1 MRKPIRPAA
10 SRSKLVGLVA
20 AVLVACLPAWA
31 AADPALAGSVA
42 AAPPSAGA
50 IAMYGAPALP
60 PGFDHLPYA
69 NPQAPKGGKLV
80 LGLEGTFDSLNPF
93 NVNAGS
99 TAQGINGNVYQ
110 TLMTRSLDE
119 PFTLY
124 GLVASSLE
132 TDAARSYATFHIDP
146 RARFSDGAPITA
158 QDVLFTFDLLKR
170 KGRPQQ
176 RGPYGLVTAATAPDA
191 RTVRFDLA
199 GSKDRE
205 LPLILALMPVLSHRA
220 VDPTTFERASLVL
233 PVGSGPY
240 RIAAMTPGTR
250 LTLLRDKSYWGK
262 DLPTQRGLYNFDE
275 IDLEYFRDD
284 NALFEAFKAG
294 IIDARIETNPQRW
307 AGAYGFPAL
316 REGRVRR
323 ETLPI
328 GGPKGMDGFVFNL
341 RRPAFR
347 DIRVREAL
355 GLVFD
360 FEWIDAKLFSGLYT
374 RTKSFFDESDLSSVG
389 HPATEAERRLLAP
402 YPSATLPQAMAGTL
416 VPPVSDAT
424 GEDRGGAK
432 QALAILAQA
441 GYRIDGGALVKNNEP
456 LAFEIMVK
464 DRAQERLALAYKSGL
479 HRIGVEASV
488 RLVDEGQYQRRRQHF
503 DFDVM
508 IGAWAAS
515 ASPGNE
521 QRSRWGSAS
530 ADQEASFNLAGVR
543 SPAVDGLIDAMLA
556 ATSREDFLAAVRA
569 YDRVLLSGS
578 YIVPLFHASGQ
589 WVASKTSLA
598 HPAVS
603 PRYGAPVSATF
614 DTWWRKLP

>member
-1 MRKPIRPAA
+1 MVQPPSFVAFA
-10 SRSKLVGLVA
+10 STPVRFVAA
-20 AVLVACLPAWA
+20 AVLACLPVSARA
-31 AADPALAGSVA
+31 EPAP
-42 AAPPSAGA
+42 AAPAPA
-50 IAMYGAPALP
+50 IAMYGTPALP
-60 PGFDHLPYA
+60 PDFDHLPYA

-80 LGLEGTFDSLNPF
+80 LGVEGAFDSLNPF

-124 GLVASSLE
+124 GLVARSIE
-132 TDAARSYATFHIDP
+132 TDAARSYATFRIDP
-146 RARFSDGAPITA
+146 RARFSDGTPITA

-176 RGPYGLVTAATAPDA
+176 RVPYAAVTAASAPDA
-191 RTVRFDLA
+191 MTVRFDLA
-199 GSKDRE
+199 GSRDRE

-220 VDPTTFERASLVL
+220 VDPETFERASLAL

-240 RIAAMTPGTR
+240 RITAITPGTR
-250 LTLLRDKSYWGK
+250 LTLQRDRDYWGK
-262 DLPTQRGLYNFDE
+262 DLPTQRGLYNLDE

-316 REGRVRR
+316 REGKVRR
-323 ETLPI
+323 ESLAV
-328 GGPKGMDGFVFNL
+328 GGPKGMEGFVFNL
-341 RRPAFR
+341 RRPTFV

-360 FEWIDAKLFSGLYT
+360 FEWINAKLFSGLYT
-374 RTKSFFDESDLSSVG
+374 RTKSFFDESDFSSVG
-389 HPATEAERRLLAP
+389 RQASAGERALLAP
-402 YPSATLPQAMAGTL
+402 YPGAVQPDVLAGTR
-416 VPPVSDAT
+416 VPPVSDGS
-424 GEDRGGAK
+424 GEDRSGARR
-432 QALAILAQA
+432 ALDLLGQA
-441 GYRIDGGALVKNNEP
+441 GYRLQNGRLMKDGVP
-456 LAFEIMVK
+456 LTFEIMLK
-464 DRAQERLALAYKSGL
+464 DRTQERLALAYRGGL
-479 HRIGVEASV
+479 RRIGVDASV

-508 IGAWAAS
+508 IGAWIAS

-530 ADQEASFNLAGVR
+530 ADQQASFNLAGVR

-556 ATSREDFLAAVRA
+556 ANSREDFFTAVRA

-578 YIVPLFHASGQ
+578 YIVPLFHASAQ
-589 WVASKTSLA
+589 WVASKVGLA
-598 HPAVS
+598 HPRNL

-614 DTWWRKLP
+614 DTWWRTGS

>member
-1 MRKPIRPAA
+1 MLTPTRPAA
-10 SRSKLVGLVA
+10 TRSKLAGLLA
-20 AVLVACLPAWA
+20 AALLSCLPAWA
-31 AADPALAGSVA
+31 AADPAPVGAGVAPVA
-42 AAPPSAGA
+42 ASGA

-69 NPQAPKGGKLV
+69 NPLAPKGGKLV
-80 LGLEGTFDSLNPF
+80 LGLDGTFDSLNPF

-124 GLVASSLE
+124 GLVATSIE
-132 TDAARSYATFHIDP
+132 TDPARSYAIFHIDP
-146 RARFSDGAPITA
+146 RARFSDGTAVTA

-176 RGPYGLVTAATAPDA
+176 RGPYGLVAAATAPDA
-191 RTVRFDLA
+191 MTVRFDLT

-220 VDPTTFERASLVL
+220 VDPVTFERASLAL

-240 RIAAMTPGTR
+240 RVAAVTPGTR
-250 LTLLRDKSYWGK
+250 LTLLRDKNYWGR

-328 GGPKGMDGFVFNL
+328 GGPKGMEGFVFNL
-341 RRPAFR
+341 RRPMFR

-389 HPATEAERRLLAP
+389 HPANDVERKLLAP
-402 YPSATLPQAMAGTL
+402 YPGAVAPSAMAGTL
-416 VPPVSDAT
+416 VPPVSDGT
-424 GEDRGGAK
+424 GEDRAGAR
-432 QALAILAQA
+432 QALDLLAQA
-441 GYRIDGGALVKNNEP
+441 GYHLDDGTLVKDGEP
-456 LAFEIMVK
+456 LTFEIMVK
-464 DRAQERLALAYKSGL
+464 DRGQERLALAYKSGL

-508 IGAWAAS
+508 IGAWIAS
-515 ASPGNE
+515 SSPGNE

-556 ATSREDFLAAVRA
+556 ATSREDFFAAVRA
-569 YDRVLLSGS
+569 YDRVLLSGA

-589 WVASKTSLA
+589 WVASKATLA
-598 HPAVS
+598 HPAAS
-603 PRYGAPVSATF
+603 PHYGAPVSATF